1 MFIKDFFKDL
11 AKTKSLLALFSYAVF
26 IILVAVFFKKYLDQ
40 ETLQLLVQRSGQ
52 WGILTYLFLEI
63 LYIVFTPFLNTFI
76 LIASGYLFGGLLGAL
91 INFIAAISSLL
102 LIVFLVKKYGRPLLK
117 KLVSE
122 NFYRHFDKI
131 VEKVGPMLLLVAYVI
146 PFSPDDE
153 LTYIVA
159 AGPLGFKR
167 FILPVILGSIGK
179 ASYSYIGDLGGPGV
193 LIAAYTRVS
202 VLAVGLVLI
211 FIQEYILKRNGTKR
225 N

>member
-1 MFIKDFFKDL
+1 MFIKEFFKDIT
-11 AKTKSLLALFSYAVF
+11 KTKSLLVLLAYALIV
-26 IILVAVFFKKYLDQ
+26 IVVAVFFKRYLDQ
-40 ETLQLLVQRSGQ
+40 ETLQLLVQKSGQ
-52 WGILTYLFLEI
+52 WGMAIYLIVEI

-76 LIASGYLFGGLLGAL
+76 LIASGYLFGGLLGAV
-91 INFIAAISSLL
+91 INFIAAITSLL

-202 VLAVGLVLI
+202 VLVIGLVLI
-211 FIQEYILKRNGTKR
+211 FIQEYILKKKI
-225 N
+225 

>member
-1 MFIKDFFKDL
+1 MFIKELFKDL
-11 AKTKSLLALFSYAVF
+11 TKTKSLLVLFAYSLF

-40 ETLQLLVQRSGQ
+40 ETLQLLVEKSGQ
-52 WGILTYLFLEI
+52 WGVLTYLFIEI

-76 LIASGYLFGGLLGAL
+76 LIASGFLFGGLLGAL

-131 VEKVGPMLLLVAYVI
+131 VAKVGPMLLLVAYVV

-167 FILPVILGSIGK
+167 FILPVVLGSIGK
-179 ASYSYIGDLGGPGV
+179 ASYSYIGDLGGEGV
-193 LIAAYTRVS
+193 IIAAYTRVS
-202 VLAVGLVLI
+202 VLVVGLILI
-211 FIQEYILKRNGTKR
+211 FIQEYILKRNG

>member
-1 MFIKDFFKDL
+1 MFIKEFFKDITR
-11 AKTKSLLALFSYAVF
+11 TKSLLVLLAYALIV
-26 IILVAVFFKKYLDQ
+26 ILVAVFFKRYLDQ
-40 ETLQLLVQRSGQ
+40 ETLQLLVQKSGQ
-52 WGILTYLFLEI
+52 WGIAIYLMVEI

-76 LIASGYLFGGLLGAL
+76 LIASGYLFGGLLGAV
-91 INFIAAISSLL
+91 INFIAAITSLL

-131 VEKVGPMLLLVAYVI
+131 VEKVGPMLLLVAYVV

-167 FILPVILGSIGK
+167 FVLPVILGSIGK

-193 LIAAYTRVS
+193 LIAAYTRAS
-202 VLAVGLVLI
+202 VLVIGLVLI
-211 FIQEYILKRNGTKR
+211 FIQEYILKKKI
-225 N
+225 

>member
-1 MFIKDFFKDL
+1 MFIKELFKDL
-11 AKTKSLLALFSYAVF
+11 TKTKSLLVLFAYALF

-52 WGILTYLFLEI
+52 WGVLTYLFLEI

-76 LIASGYLFGGLLGAL
+76 LIASGYLFGGLLGVL

-131 VEKVGPMLLLVAYVI
+131 VAKVGPMLLLVAYVV

-167 FILPVILGSIGK
+167 FILPVVLGSIGK
-179 ASYSYIGDLGGPGV
+179 ASYSYIGDLGGEGV
-193 LIAAYTRVS
+193 IIAAYTRVS

-211 FIQEYILKRNGTKR
+211 FIQEYILKKKI
-225 N
+225 

>member
-1 MFIKDFFKDL
+1 MFIKELFKDL
-11 AKTKSLLALFSYAVF
+11 TKTKSLLVLFAYSLF

-40 ETLQLLVQRSGQ
+40 ETLQLLVEKSGQ
-52 WGILTYLFLEI
+52 WGVLTYLFIEI

-76 LIASGYLFGGLLGAL
+76 LIASGFLFGGLLGAL

-131 VEKVGPMLLLVAYVI
+131 VAKVGPMLLLVAYVV

-167 FILPVILGSIGK
+167 FILPVVLGSIGK

-211 FIQEYILKRNGTKR
+211 FIQEYILKRNGD
-225 N
+225 